1 MKQIALDTLFTGL
14 PLTCAVV
21 GIWMIFRLR
30 EDFDLTVDASFGTG
44 AALAATLLVHG
55 SSVPVAM
62 IAAGL
67 AGGAMGLVTATLH
80 LALKIPVILA
90 GVVMSIGFYSVDLQ
104 IMGSPS
110 VSLVGV
116 PTLFSGFDSLSRDG
130 SDLASIAVMAAIGLG
145 AVIGLGVFLRTEIG
159 LALRASGVNEVMTR
173 SQGAN
178 AKALLYLSLFLANAL
193 AALSGTIVVQS
204 DGFADVTMGSGT
216 LIAGIGA
223 ILLGELVLRPHG
235 SRLWRTMI
243 ALPIGVVA
251 YQLILV
257 VSLRLG
263 LPATDLKAVTALTL
277 VAAIAAERFGR
288 PVLKVV
294 RKRFAVI
301 GQNPTATAERG
312 I

>member
-1 MKQIALDTLFTGL
+1 MKQIALDTLITGL

-62 IAAGL
+62 LAAGL
-67 AGGAMGLVTATLH
+67 AGGAMGMITATMH
-80 LALKIPVILA
+80 LALRIPVILA

-104 IMGSPS
+104 IMGTPS

-116 PTLFSGFDSLSRDG
+116 STLFSGFDSLSRDG

-145 AVIGLGVFLRTEIG
+145 AVLALGLFLRTEIG
-159 LALRASGVNEVMTR
+159 LALRASGVNEQMTR

-204 DGFADVTMGSGT
+204 DGFADVSMGSGT

-223 ILLGELVLRPHG
+223 VLLGELALRPHG

-243 ALPIGVVA
+243 SLPIGVVA

-263 LPATDLKAVTALTL
+263 LPGTDLKAVTALTL
-277 VAAIAAERFGR
+277 VVAIAAERFGR

-294 RKRFAVI
+294 RRRLAVL
-301 GQNPTATAERG
+301 GSHPAATAERG